1 MRTIAGGLLLLCLM
15 STACGAESP
24 EDAVRAF
31 TLAIQADGVPATVTR
46 FTHPDEAARFK
57 RILMPRIR
65 ETISA
70 RDPGFVKEVL
80 GQEMSLANIEPMPPS
95 DFLENYLKSRG
106 MLVDGSKFEP
116 PQFLGSGREGDV
128 VHLIVR
134 TELTALNGVRIKRMD
149 VISLKPL
156 GETWKFMLS
165 SEMEQQA
172 LTLAAQ

>member
-1 MRTIAGGLLLLCLM
+1 
-15 STACGAESP
+15 
-24 EDAVRAF
+24 
-31 TLAIQADGVPATVTR
+31 
-46 FTHPDEAARFK
+46 
-57 RILMPRIR
+57 
-65 ETISA
+65 
-70 RDPGFVKEVL
+70 
-80 GQEMSLANIEPMPPS
+80 
-95 DFLENYLKSRG
+95 
-106 MLVDGSKFEP
+106 
-116 PQFLGSGREGDV
+116 